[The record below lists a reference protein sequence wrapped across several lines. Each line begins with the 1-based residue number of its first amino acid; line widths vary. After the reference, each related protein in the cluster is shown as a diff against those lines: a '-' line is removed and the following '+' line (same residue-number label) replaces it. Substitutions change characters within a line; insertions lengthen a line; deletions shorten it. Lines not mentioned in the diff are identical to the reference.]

1 MGVFVELF
9 VGLGKI
15 ALGLT
20 PFSWLLWAYVS
31 VLLLAVGPVFTQVA
45 PKVVDP
51 PARLIAT
58 DPVRVTIWM
67 PLSVLLLFFGTIA
80 LVITIFGA
88 MLMPIVAI
96 LVGLAGYL
104 AIARLVGERLGAWLG
119 LAQVP
124 PWLASLLGILVLRA
138 LRLVPFVGAAA
149 HSLVAWIG
157 FAAASVVAWQMARQW
172 YRRRMPD
179 ARQFR
184 GELLVEWYPD
194 GDPEGGP
201 SVGTGRPVLDNVRGD
216 EDRAPRREIHDPSV
230 DAPATGE

>member
-9 VGLGKI
+9 VQMGEV

-31 VLLLAVGPVFTQVA
+31 VLLLVVGPVFAQVA
-45 PKVVDP
+45 PEIVDP

-88 MLMPIVAI
+88 MLMPIVAV
-96 LVGLAGYL
+96 LVGMAGYL
-104 AIARLVGERLGAWLG
+104 AIARLIGERIGSTLGIA
-119 LAQVP
+119 AVP
-124 PWLASLLGILVLRA
+124 PWLAALLGIAALRA
-138 LRLVPFVGAAA
+138 LRLVPIVGAAA

-157 FAAASVVAWQMARQW
+157 FAAATCITVVLAKQW

-184 GELLVEWYPD
+184 GETLVEWYPD
-194 GDPEGGP
+194 GDPVEGP
-201 SVGTGRPVLDNVRGD
+201 SVGTGRPVLGNVRGD
-216 EDRAPRREIHDPSV
+216 EDRAPKR
-230 DAPATGE
+230 DADSDA

>member
-9 VGLGKI
+9 VQMGAV

-31 VLLLAVGPVFTQVA
+31 VLLLVVGPVFAQVA
-45 PKVVDP
+45 PQIVDP

-96 LVGLAGYL
+96 LIGMAGYL
-104 AIARLVGERLGAWLG
+104 AIGRLIGERIGGLLGMSSVPAWL
-119 LAQVP
+119 A
-124 PWLASLLGILVLRA
+124 AALGIVALRL
-138 LRLVPFVGAAA
+138 LRLVPIVGAAA

-157 FAAASVVAWQMARQW
+157 FAAATCVSVHLARQW
-172 YRRRMPD
+172 YRRRLPD
-179 ARQFR
+179 ERQFR
-184 GELLVEWYPD
+184 GETLVEWYPD
-194 GDPEGGP
+194 GDPEEGP
-201 SVGTGRPVLDNVRGD
+201 SVGTGRPVLGNVRGD
-216 EDRAPRREIHDPSV
+216 EDRTPNQPPGD
-230 DAPATGE
+230 D